1 MPDGFEP
8 HGELDRIITARDLI
22 MECRRNPL
30 EIMSFVREIYRNP
43 ENHPDTRLRAM
54 KMELDRGY
62 GETIKQV
69 NLNMDDRAPG
79 VRRSVIVLP
88 DNNRDAMIEGPVI
101 DADA

>member
-8 HGELDRIITARDLI
+8 QRELERIITARDLI

-30 EIMSFVREIYRNP
+30 EIISFVREIYRNP

-69 NLNMDDRAPG
+69 NLNMDDRMPG
-79 VRRSVIVLP
+79 VQRVITLP
-88 DNNRDAMIEGPVI
+88 SNGRDSMVEGPVI
-101 DADA
+101 DADV